1 MAITTRSQSYNEMRD
16 PISPESTTS
25 SDLSLDIVEIIEEQP
40 IAPIEGIELYLQR
53 QDDNII
59 KLKNSYKEL
68 QKEINTIKKRMEF
81 YQYYI
86 NINTLKLEH
95 YLKKRRNAK
104 VLAVILKLKES
115 IETNNLGLQ
124 LSERDLS
131 LKTSVLSNFD
141 YLQKRLNIAKEVV
154 FQLEHL
160 TNITTGMTS
169 LNVS

>member
-1 MAITTRSQSYNEMRD
+1 MRD